1 MAHNPDVARF
11 LDADLRV
18 KIWPAKQ
25 RKKLIVLE
33 YLASKF
39 ERGVEYTEK
48 EVNARL
54 QEWHIFNDVALLRR
68 ALFDY
73 GFMERHADGSRYWVI
88 DTRVERTSDA
98 V

>member
-1 MAHNPDVARF
+1 MKDYPDISRF
-11 LDADLRV
+11 LDANLRV

-25 RKKLIVLE
+25 KKKLVVLE
-33 YLASKF
+33 YLAAKF

-54 QEWHIFNDVALLRR
+54 LEWHTFQDVALLRR

-73 GFMERHADGSRYWVI
+73 GFLERLADGSRYWVAEI
-88 DTRVERTSDA
+88 RIERTSDA